1 MAADLGLPPPR
12 LATAILSDAPTLGL
26 RDHLRQQRGIVVDAT
41 ASMLL
46 KLVGVVVDV
55 AALCVAGAD
64 VRSFGVVNL
73 AVPWPLLL
81 ITPVY
86 RQKSS
91 SRSTPFTGAS
101 PRRATG
107 CA

>member
-26 RDHLRQQRGIVVDAT
+26 RDHLRQRSIVVDAT

-46 KLVGVVVDV
+46 KLVGVVVNV

-81 ITPVY
+81 ITPFY